1 MSESPNIVSA
11 TYDTFRDLVVERSR
25 EVPVLVDFWAEWCGP
40 CKILLPVLE
49 RLAAD
54 YQGKFL
60 LVKVDTEREQRL
72 AMEHG
77 IRSIPTLRLYRH
89 GEMQEEL
96 LGAQP
101 ESVLRDLLDRYIA
114 RPSDLLREAAASARN
129 AGDLDQAARLLEEAR
144 NSDPD
149 NHRVLVDLAGLAL
162 ARGEMEK
169 AREAI
174 GDIPANHLADEE
186 VKALQGQ
193 LRFAEVAAGA
203 PTSETLRRRIEKE
216 PEDLEAR
223 YLLGARQV
231 VEGDYEEA
239 LEQFLEV
246 LKRDRRFRDDAA
258 RQAMLDL
265 FELMGGDNELVNRYR
280 RQMFALLH

>member
-149 NHRVLVDLAGLAL
+149 NHRVLVDLASLAL

-246 LKRDRRFRDDAA
+246 LKRDRRF
-258 RQAMLDL
+258 
-265 FELMGGDNELVNRYR
+265 
-280 RQMFALLH
+280 